1 MRRSPPGRKLLGL
14 YEPYALGSVVAA
26 LERAAGNS
34 AGGAEKGAGLRLVE
48 PLSWENMARRSAEL
62 FHSSLA

>member
-1 MRRSPPGRKLLGL
+1 MTC
-14 YEPYALGSVVAA
+14 GSVMAA
-26 LERAAGNS
+26 LERAAGEP
-34 AGGAEKGAGLRLVE
+34 AGGGARRVRRGCALVE